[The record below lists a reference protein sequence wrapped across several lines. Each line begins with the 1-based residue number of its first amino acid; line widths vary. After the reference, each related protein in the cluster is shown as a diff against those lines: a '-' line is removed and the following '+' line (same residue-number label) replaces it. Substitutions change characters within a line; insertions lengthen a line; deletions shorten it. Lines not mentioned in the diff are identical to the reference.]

1 MRYFVVLAV
10 LALGACQTP
19 AQMEE
24 ASLTR
29 DDRVCR
35 SYGVQPGSN
44 AYVSCRMNLAQTNTA
59 RSIAE
64 SQSNDA
70 MMGMGLAMMQGAR
83 Y

>member
-19 AQMEE
+19 AQMET
-24 ASLTR
+24 ATLAR
-29 DDRVCR
+29 DDRTCR

-44 AYVSCRMNLAQTNTA
+44 AYVSCRMNLAQTKTA
-59 RSIAE
+59 RDIAE

-70 MMGMGLAMMQGAR
+70 MMMTGAAMMSGAR

>member
-1 MRYFVVLAV
+1 MRNLVVLAV

-70 MMGMGLAMMQGAR
+70 MMMTGAAMMQGAR